1 MLPPKLLSLALLAAA
16 GCRADASRE
25 QQPLLDA
32 LFGADGDVGRRKNIV
47 LILSDDQDAVM
58 NSVAYMPQ
66 LKEHIIDRGTHFANH
81 FTTTAICCPA
91 RVSLW
96 TGKQPHNTNVTDV
109 SPPYGEHAHQL
120 QPRSDFTS
128 EQGHKY

>member
-1 MLPPKLLSLALLAAA
+1 MLPPKFLPLAFLAAA
-16 GCRADASRE
+16 GCRADAFRE

-32 LFGADGDVGRRKNIV
+32 LFRADDAAPRKNIV

-58 NSVAYMPQ
+58 DSVAYMPL

-109 SPPYGEHAHQL
+109 SPPYG
-120 QPRSDFTS
+120 
-128 EQGHKY
+128 